1 MSLLTIIWSMAGAM
15 CLTLAIVHGVI
26 WIRQRNHAWANL
38 LFTLSALGAAGSSFM
53 ELWGLHADS
62 VETYALVVRYQNIC
76 IFALV
81 VSLTWFVYV
90 YFETANRWLA
100 LTISGLWVIS
110 IIVNFLSPYSL
121 TFSEIS
127 SLKRIAL
134 PWGEHFAVPVGSTN
148 PWASVSNFATV
159 LIVIFVADASVRS
172 WRRGDRR
179 RAGIVGGSIMIF
191 TIAAGIHTPLVD
203 EGIIKTPY
211 MISFAFL
218 AIIVAMGFEL
228 IDDVLQASIL
238 SKEVASNERRWRVLL
253 DNVQLL
259 VAGVDAQGN
268 YNYVNPF
275 FCSILGYTPEET
287 KQRHFADFIPGTA
300 SESIGQEFHR
310 VMDQE
315 ETLQPHRELV
325 MRTKEGDSKKIV
337 WSNVTLFDRDGHP
350 AGGLSI
356 GADVTARREAEESL
370 KRALDEIQELKEKL
384 QAECL
389 YLREEIN
396 VKNNFGRIIGDSD
409 ALKYV
414 LMRVEQVAQTESTVL
429 LLGETGVG
437 KELVAR
443 AIHDMSRC
451 SNGPLI
457 KVNCAALPETLVES
471 ELFGH
476 ERGAFT
482 GADRQS
488 KGRFELADGGT
499 ILLDEVG
506 ELPVGTQA
514 KLLHVLQEGEFER
527 IGGGATLK
535 VNVRIIAATNRN
547 LYQEVASGRF
557 RQDLFYRLNVYPI
570 TIPPLRQRREDI
582 PLLVEY
588 FVREIGLRMGKEF
601 KEVPAVI
608 LRELVE
614 YHWPGNIR
622 ELENVIERAVIISPA
637 GVLRLPEPLAR
648 NEPKPPNERYEEVG
662 VTPTLQKVAT
672 LDEAE
677 RRHILSALEA
687 TGWRISGPN
696 GAAAML
702 KLNPSTLRFRMK
714 KLGLSRTRKTQ
725 AEYH

>member
-1 MSLLTIIWSMAGAM
+1 M

-26 WIRQRNHAWANL
+26 WLRQRNHTWANL
-38 LFTLSALGAAGSSFM
+38 LFTLAALGAAGSSFM

-62 VETYALVVRYQNIC
+62 VETYALVARYQNIC

-81 VSLTWFVYV
+81 VSLVWFVYV
-90 YFETANRWLA
+90 YFETSNRWVA
-100 LTISGLWVIS
+100 LTITGLWVIS

-121 TFSEIS
+121 TFSEIT

-134 PWGEHFAVPVGSTN
+134 PWGEDFVVPIGTTN
-148 PWASVSNFATV
+148 PWASVSNFATI
-159 LIVIFVADASVRS
+159 LIVIFVADASVRL
-172 WRRGDRR
+172 WRRGERR

-203 EGIIKTPY
+203 EGIIQTPY

-218 AIIVAMGFEL
+218 AIIVAMAFEL
-228 IDDVLQASIL
+228 GDDVIRASIL
-238 SKEVASNERRWRVLL
+238 AREVAGNERRWRALL

-259 VAGVDAQGN
+259 VAGVDRDGN

-275 FCSILGYTPEET
+275 FCSTLGYTPDEIRR
-287 KQRHFADFIPGTA
+287 RHFTDVIPSTPT
-300 SESIGQEFHR
+300 EPTGQEFQQ
-310 VMDQE
+310 VMDLE
-315 ETLQPHRELV
+315 KGIQPRRDLV
-325 MRTKEGDSKKIV
+325 MRTKGGDLRKIV
-337 WSNVTLFDRDGHP
+337 WSNVTLYNRDGRP
-350 AGGLSI
+350 AGVLSI
-356 GADVTARREAEESL
+356 GADVTVQREAEEGL
-370 KRALDEIQELKEKL
+370 KTALEEIQELKEKL

-396 VKNNFGRIIGDSD
+396 VKNNFGRIVGESD

-457 KVNCAALPETLVES
+457 NLNCAALPETLVES

-476 ERGAFT
+476 EKGAFT
-482 GADRQS
+482 GAERQH
-488 KGRFELADGGT
+488 KGRFEIAHGGT

-506 ELPVGTQA
+506 ELPAATQA
-514 KLLHVLQEGEFER
+514 KLLRVLEEGEFER
-527 IGGGATLK
+527 IGGGTTLK

-547 LYQEVASGRF
+547 LYQEVAAGRF

-588 FVREIGLRMGKEF
+588 FVREIGTRMGKEF
-601 KEVPAVI
+601 KEVPAVV
-608 LRELVE
+608 LRELIE

-622 ELENVIERAVIISPA
+622 ELENVIERAAIISPA
-637 GVLRLPEPLAR
+637 GLLRLPEPLVR
-648 NEPKPPNERYEEVG
+648 DEPVPANKRYKISAA
-662 VTPTLQKVAT
+662 PTSEKVAT

-677 RRHILSALEA
+677 RRHILTALEA